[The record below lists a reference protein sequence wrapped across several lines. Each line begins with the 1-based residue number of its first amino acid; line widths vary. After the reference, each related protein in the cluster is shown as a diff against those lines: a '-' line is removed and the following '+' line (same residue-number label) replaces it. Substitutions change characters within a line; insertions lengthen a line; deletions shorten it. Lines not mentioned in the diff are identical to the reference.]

1 MPVFPPDYSKR
12 VQIMAPKSRA
22 ELAVGPIIP
31 GARLPPPADLEP
43 EEQGHW
49 LMITG
54 ALPPDWFGPE
64 NTPLLR
70 ELCRHIAYADW
81 LAQDITRLR
90 RKLAELAEL
99 GDPKQLR
106 QAEAAIS
113 RTLRLHGRQSEHI
126 GNVSTKLRL
135 TKLSRYGRADAA
147 GSATRDATPY
157 PKPWTDWRS

>member
-54 ALPPDWFGPE
+54 ALPSDWFGPE

-106 QAEAAIS
+106 QAEAAMS

-147 GSATRDATPY
+147 GSATRDAAPY